1 MINLIVGRIRA
12 NKSDSLGTI
21 VRKNAI
27 ASLLLKVLSVL
38 LSFWSVRVAFDF
50 TGSQQIYGLWLTIL
64 SVLSWLALLN
74 GGLGNGLRNKLAYA
88 LSVNDYE
95 SGKAYVSTAYVFI
108 IIIAF
113 VASIIYLV
121 LNSFVDWRVLFNSSY
136 ISSSEFNVLFS
147 FLVLSYFIQLIL
159 STVNAI
165 CFAFNKA
172 TLPSVFTFV
181 SNFIYVISLYILKYF
196 GFQGIFVLGL
206 VYSASI
212 IIILI
217 IANVYFFSREYAA
230 IKPNLNYFNVKY
242 IKELAGNGI
251 KFFLLEI
258 SAVIIFA
265 TDSIIITHVTGSN
278 DVTIY
283 QLVMKLF
290 SIFTIVSGAII
301 TPLWSAF
308 THAYGK
314 KDIYF
319 IKSVVKKIILMFIPL
334 VLGVFLYGA
343 FINPVLKIWIN
354 ENIEASISLIVIVGI
369 YIIINIWSN
378 FFAYFLNGINRI
390 NEQLIIVGIGA
401 ILNIPLS
408 FWLSDLFGASGVV
421 LSTVIC
427 LLPFSII
434 GPILTYRSIKQL
446 DNKRGE

>member
-1 MINLIVGRIRA
+1 
-12 NKSDSLGTI
+12 
-21 VRKNAI
+21 
-27 ASLLLKVLSVL
+27 
-38 LSFWSVRVAFDF
+38 
-50 TGSQQIYGLWLTIL
+50 
-64 SVLSWLALLN
+64 
-74 GGLGNGLRNKLAYA
+74 
-88 LSVNDYE
+88 
-95 SGKAYVSTAYVFI
+95 
-108 IIIAF
+108 
-113 VASIIYLV
+113 
-121 LNSFVDWRVLFNSSY
+121 
-136 ISSSEFNVLFS
+136 
-147 FLVLSYFIQLIL
+147 LIL

-290 SIFTIVSGAII
+290 SIFTIVSG
-301 TPLWSAF
+301 
-308 THAYGK
+308 
-314 KDIYF
+314 
-319 IKSVVKKIILMFIPL
+319 
-334 VLGVFLYGA
+334 
-343 FINPVLKIWIN
+343 
-354 ENIEASISLIVIVGI
+354 
-369 YIIINIWSN
+369 
-378 FFAYFLNGINRI
+378 
-390 NEQLIIVGIGA
+390 
-401 ILNIPLS
+401 
-408 FWLSDLFGASGVV
+408 
-421 LSTVIC
+421 
-427 LLPFSII
+427 
-434 GPILTYRSIKQL
+434 
-446 DNKRGE
+446 